1 MHDDVRTGMA
11 TQAPNASPPTPPK
24 PAPRE
29 SRKRC
34 SHVFPLRNPTNL
46 SAATPPTLARSGTTK
61 FWLPLYL
68 IFAAAVCWAC
78 YHQPIPQEFDRWM
91 YDAVVRT
98 NLGES
103 VQQVFSIVKH
113 SSPRIEQSSAVASP
127 EHLGIIEPMFAIK
140 VVYVEILTLMVKA
153 GLSVERA
160 ISLVSIAAIF
170 ALALII
176 ALWTRSPILSAL
188 LVISPAALALGRSG
202 TPDALST
209 AVVLGGLWAITS
221 NRLTVGLLLLLVS
234 IWIRTDNVLLTLVV
248 ILWLLLSARLPLYQ
262 ATVAALLAVASVL
275 AINHFSGNYGWLVL
289 FRCSFLGCKPP
300 LDNLP
305 RIDRARISGS
315 VRNQSEDSG
324 AASRPVAATRPG
336 SMAHQQGVAP
346 APGADSRCHHR
357 TLWVVPVAGRTYP
370 DMGVPGRRNRIRIV
384 PEEEPPAMR
393 IESWSDT
400 PPKVKAAV
408 CVAAGLLSL
417 FWVRNSSFLF
427 SKRNLPDRHDRDAGR
442 ARQPVALRN
451 HLFPAPD
458 GIFLLGRHGTS
469 LGRCRFHRTV
479 VHSRRRG
486 GLWLCHVDA

>member
-1 MHDDVRTGMA
+1 M
-11 TQAPNASPPTPPK
+11 
-24 PAPRE
+24 
-29 SRKRC
+29 
-34 SHVFPLRNPTNL
+34 

-103 VQQVFSIVKH
+103 MQQVFSIVKH

-160 ISLVSIAAIF
+160 ISLVSIAATF

-188 LVISPAALALGRSG
+188 LVISPATLALGRSG

-221 NRLTVGLLLLLVS
+221 NRLMLGLLLLLVS

-305 RIDRARISGS
+305 RITVREYLEVFVTNLKILAPQAALWLLLGLAAWRISK
-315 VRNQSEDSG
+315 E
-324 AASRPVAATRPG
+324 SRLLLGLIAVATIGHFGLFP
-336 SMAHQQGVAP
+336 SP
-346 APGADSRCHHR
+346 EER
-357 TLWVVPVAGRTYP
+357 TLTWAFLGAGIAF
-370 DMGVPGRRNRIRIV
+370 V
-384 PEEEPPAMR
+384 
-393 IESWSDT
+393 
-400 PPKVKAAV
+400 
-408 CVAAGLLSL
+408 LSL
-417 FWVRNSSFLF
+417 KKSR
-427 SKRNLPDRHDRDAGR
+427 
-442 ARQPVALRN
+442 
-451 HLFPAPD
+451 
-458 GIFLLGRHGTS
+458 LL
-469 LGRCRFHRTV
+469 C
-479 VHSRRRG
+479 
-486 GLWLCHVDA
+486 A